1 MKNKDSKARMQV
13 IFGVL
18 LFAFVMSTELY
29 AMINYSKMYLVIAGL
44 AVIDLVCLYVVIN
57 GLFALREMKDAR
69 NEEQYDSVF
78 KSEKASYLM
87 LKKYFEE
94 IEDKLNYLEKAAK
107 VPTEEIVNAQKGI
120 AKVIINR
127 NRENTEALI
136 NSNEQVMEQFTE
148 CSSTIADITKL
159 LSAYKDEIVSEQK
172 KTEEVNEQ
180 SIQVKM
186 QDLLLQMKDM
196 ELRLN
201 QAINQIQN
209 VNYQQPMVA
218 PTYIQQPQVNVA
230 QPEEKPV
237 ENVQPEIEAAEKV
250 ESEIPV
256 VAEDTIPKMDEPLEA
271 EAVSEPD
278 LGVDMSVFENS
289 DEVGS
294 LDVASDMGGLDVP
307 DSLDVDA
314 SGLDIPDDLNPDAVD
329 LAAAEDVLAD
339 LEIPEANEEPAI
351 TTRQTSEPEPV
362 VEASVPVEPEPIVEE
377 PVVEEKPPMPDLS
390 DPNKK
395 MSPDEIAALFANMS
409 GDAPK
414 EEVKE
419 EPKPVEP
426 EPAVEEPVVEEKP
439 PMPDLSDPNKTMS
452 PDEIAALF
460 ANMSDD
466 APKQEDK
473 PVEPEPIVEEPAA
486 EEKPPM
492 PDLSDPNKTLSPDE
506 IAALFANM
514 Q

>member
-186 QDLLLQMKDM
+186 QDLLIQMKDM

-201 QAINQIQN
+201 QAINQIQK

-237 ENVQPEIEAAEKV
+237 ENVQPEIKAAAENM
-250 ESEIPV
+250 
-256 VAEDTIPKMDEPLEA
+256 IPKMDEPIEA

-278 LGVDMSVFENS
+278 LGVDMSVLENS

-294 LDVASDMGGLDVP
+294 LDVASDMGSPDVL

-314 SGLDIPDDLNPDAVD
+314 SGLDIPDDFNPDAAD

-339 LEIPEANEEPAI
+339 LEIPEVNEEPAI
-351 TTRQTSEPEPV
+351 TTRQTSEPEPT
-362 VEASVPVEPEPIVEE
+362 VEE
-377 PVVEEKPPMPDLS
+377 PVAEEKPPMPDLS

-426 EPAVEEPVVEEKP
+426 EPAVEEPVAEEKP

-486 EEKPPM
+486 EEKPTM

>member
-186 QDLLLQMKDM
+186 QDLLIQMKDM

-201 QAINQIQN
+201 QAINQIQK

-237 ENVQPEIEAAEKV
+237 ENVQPEIKAVEKV
-250 ESEIPV
+250 E
-256 VAEDTIPKMDEPLEA
+256 AETM
-271 EAVSEPD
+271 SEPD
-278 LGVDMSVFENS
+278 LGVDMSVLENS

-294 LDVASDMGGLDVP
+294 LDVASDMGSPDVP

-339 LEIPEANEEPAI
+339 LEIPEVNEEPTI

-362 VEASVPVEPEPIVEE
+362 VEASVPVEPEPTVEE
-377 PVVEEKPPMPDLS
+377 PVAEEKPPMPDLS

-426 EPAVEEPVVEEKP
+426 EPAVEEPVAEEKP

-486 EEKPPM
+486 EEKPTM

>member
-18 LFAFVMSTELY
+18 LFAFVMSAELY

-186 QDLLLQMKDM
+186 QDLLIQMKDM

-201 QAINQIQN
+201 QAINQIQK
-209 VNYQQPMVA
+209 VSYQQPMVA

-230 QPEEKPV
+230 QPEAKPV
-237 ENVQPEIEAAEKV
+237 ENVQPEIKAVEKV
-250 ESEIPV
+250 E
-256 VAEDTIPKMDEPLEA
+256 AETM
-271 EAVSEPD
+271 SEPD
-278 LGVDMSVFENS
+278 LGVDMSVLENS

-294 LDVASDMGGLDVP
+294 LDVASDMGSPDVP

-314 SGLDIPDDLNPDAVD
+314 SGLDIPDDLNPDAAD
-329 LAAAEDVLAD
+329 LAAAEDALAD
-339 LEIPEANEEPAI
+339 LEIPEVNEETVKEPAI
-351 TTRQTSEPEPV
+351 TIRQTPEPEPV

-377 PVVEEKPPMPDLS
+377 PVVEEKPSMPDLS

-426 EPAVEEPVVEEKP
+426 EPAVEEPVAEEKP

>member
-186 QDLLLQMKDM
+186 QDLLIQMKDM

-201 QAINQIQN
+201 QAINQIQK

-237 ENVQPEIEAAEKV
+237 ENVQPEIKAAAENMIT
-250 ESEIPV
+250 E
-256 VAEDTIPKMDEPLEA
+256 MDDPIEA

-278 LGVDMSVFENS
+278 LGVDMSVLENS

-294 LDVASDMGGLDVP
+294 LDVASDMGSLDIP

-314 SGLDIPDDLNPDAVD
+314 SGLDIPDDLNPDAAD
-329 LAAAEDVLAD
+329 LAAAGDVLAD
-339 LEIPEANEEPAI
+339 LEIPEVNEEPAI
-351 TTRQTSEPEPV
+351 TTRQTSESEPV
-362 VEASVPVEPEPIVEE
+362 VEASVLVEPEPIVEE

-426 EPAVEEPVVEEKP
+426 EPAVEEPVAEEKP

-486 EEKPPM
+486 EEKPTM

>member
-186 QDLLLQMKDM
+186 QDLLIQMKDM

-230 QPEEKPV
+230 KPEEKPV

-256 VAEDTIPKMDEPLEA
+256 DKVCMIGWSYGGFLSALAVLDAPNVFKAACAGAPPTDWTLYDTHYTERYL
-271 EAVSEPD
+271 
-278 LGVDMSVFENS
+278 
-289 DEVGS
+289 
-294 LDVASDMGGLDVP
+294 GLDP
-307 DSLDVDA
+307 DVYYRN
-314 SGLDIPDDLNPDAVD
+314 G
-329 LAAAEDVLAD
+329 
-339 LEIPEANEEPAI
+339 
-351 TTRQTSEPEPV
+351 
-362 VEASVPVEPEPIVEE
+362 IVQ
-377 PVVEEKPPMPDLS
+377 
-390 DPNKK
+390 
-395 MSPDEIAALFANMS
+395 
-409 GDAPK
+409 DAPK
-414 EEVKE
+414 LERPLMLIHGFADDNVTI
-419 EPKPVEP
+419 
-426 EPAVEEPVVEEKP
+426 AHSLR
-439 PMPDLSDPNKTMS
+439 LSQALMAAGRPHTFLPLTGITHMTN
-452 PDEIAALF
+452 DETVAENLLTLQRDFLRDAL
-460 ANMSDD
+460 A
-466 APKQEDK
+466 
-473 PVEPEPIVEEPAA
+473 
-486 EEKPPM
+486 
-492 PDLSDPNKTLSPDE
+492 
-506 IAALFANM
+506 
-514 Q
+514 

>member
-186 QDLLLQMKDM
+186 QDLLIQMKDM

-201 QAINQIQN
+201 QAINQIQK
-209 VNYQQPMVA
+209 VSYQQPMVA

-230 QPEEKPV
+230 QPEAKPV
-237 ENVQPEIEAAEKV
+237 ENVQPEIKAVEKV
-250 ESEIPV
+250 E
-256 VAEDTIPKMDEPLEA
+256 AETM
-271 EAVSEPD
+271 SEPD
-278 LGVDMSVFENS
+278 LGVDMSVLENS

-294 LDVASDMGGLDVP
+294 LDVASDIGSPDVP

-314 SGLDIPDDLNPDAVD
+314 SGLDIPDDLNPDAAD
-329 LAAAEDVLAD
+329 LAAAEDALAD
-339 LEIPEANEEPAI
+339 LEIPEVNEEPAI
-351 TTRQTSEPEPV
+351 TIRQTPEPEPV

-377 PVVEEKPPMPDLS
+377 PVVEEKPSMPDLS

-426 EPAVEEPVVEEKP
+426 EPAVEEPVAEEKP

-492 PDLSDPNKTLSPDE
+492 PDLSDQNKTLSPDE

>member
-186 QDLLLQMKDM
+186 QDLLIQMKDM

-201 QAINQIQN
+201 QAINQIQK

-237 ENVQPEIEAAEKV
+237 ENVQPEIK
-250 ESEIPV
+250 
-256 VAEDTIPKMDEPLEA
+256 
-271 EAVSEPD
+271 
-278 LGVDMSVFENS
+278 
-289 DEVGS
+289 
-294 LDVASDMGGLDVP
+294 
-307 DSLDVDA
+307 
-314 SGLDIPDDLNPDAVD
+314 
-329 LAAAEDVLAD
+329 AAEDVLAD
-339 LEIPEANEEPAI
+339 LEIPEVNEEPAI

-362 VEASVPVEPEPIVEE
+362 VEASVPAEPEPIVEE
-377 PVVEEKPPMPDLS
+377 PVAEEKPPMPDLS

-426 EPAVEEPVVEEKP
+426 EPAVEEPVAEEKP

-486 EEKPPM
+486 EEKPTM

>member
-29 AMINYSKMYLVIAGL
+29 AMINYAKMYLVIAGL

-186 QDLLLQMKDM
+186 QDLLIQMKDM

-201 QAINQIQN
+201 QAINQIQK
-209 VNYQQPMVA
+209 VSYQQPMVA

-230 QPEEKPV
+230 QPEAKPV
-237 ENVQPEIEAAEKV
+237 ENVQPEIKAVEKV
-250 ESEIPV
+250 E
-256 VAEDTIPKMDEPLEA
+256 AETM
-271 EAVSEPD
+271 SEPD
-278 LGVDMSVFENS
+278 LGVDMSVLENS

-294 LDVASDMGGLDVP
+294 LDVASDMGSPDVP

-314 SGLDIPDDLNPDAVD
+314 SGLDIPDDLNPDAAD
-329 LAAAEDVLAD
+329 LAAAEDALAD
-339 LEIPEANEEPAI
+339 LEIPEVNEEPAI
-351 TTRQTSEPEPV
+351 TIRQTPEPEPV

-377 PVVEEKPPMPDLS
+377 PVVEEKPSMPDLS

-426 EPAVEEPVVEEKP
+426 EPAVEEPVAEEKP

>member
-186 QDLLLQMKDM
+186 QDLLIQMKDM

-201 QAINQIQN
+201 QAINQIQK

-237 ENVQPEIEAAEKV
+237 ENVQPEIKAAAENM
-250 ESEIPV
+250 
-256 VAEDTIPKMDEPLEA
+256 IPKMDEPIEA

-278 LGVDMSVFENS
+278 LGVDMSVLENS

-294 LDVASDMGGLDVP
+294 LDVASDMGSPDVL

-314 SGLDIPDDLNPDAVD
+314 SGLDIPDDLNPDAAD

-339 LEIPEANEEPAI
+339 LEIPEVNEEPAI

-362 VEASVPVEPEPIVEE
+362 VEASVPVEPEPTVEE
-377 PVVEEKPPMPDLS
+377 PVAEEKPPMPDLS

-414 EEVKE
+414 EPVDEAAV
-419 EPKPVEP
+419 PVEP
-426 EPAVEEPVVEEKP
+426 EPTVDDPVAEEKP

-486 EEKPPM
+486 EEKLPM

>member
-18 LFAFVMSTELY
+18 LFAFVMSAELY

-186 QDLLLQMKDM
+186 QDLLIQMKDM

-201 QAINQIQN
+201 QAINQIQK
-209 VNYQQPMVA
+209 VSYQQPMVA

-230 QPEEKPV
+230 QPEAKPV
-237 ENVQPEIEAAEKV
+237 ENVQPEIKAVEKV
-250 ESEIPV
+250 E
-256 VAEDTIPKMDEPLEA
+256 AETM
-271 EAVSEPD
+271 SEPD
-278 LGVDMSVFENS
+278 LGVDMSVLENS

-294 LDVASDMGGLDVP
+294 LDVASDMGSPDVP

-314 SGLDIPDDLNPDAVD
+314 SGLDIPDDLNPDAAD
-329 LAAAEDVLAD
+329 LAAAEDALAD
-339 LEIPEANEEPAI
+339 LEIPEVNEEPVKEPAI
-351 TTRQTSEPEPV
+351 TIEQTP
-362 VEASVPVEPEPIVEE
+362 EPEPIVEE
-377 PVVEEKPPMPDLS
+377 PVQVEPEPTVEKPPMPDLS

-426 EPAVEEPVVEEKP
+426 EPVVEEPVAEEKP

-486 EEKPPM
+486 EEKPTM

>member
-186 QDLLLQMKDM
+186 QDLLIQMKDM

-201 QAINQIQN
+201 QAINQIQK

-237 ENVQPEIEAAEKV
+237 ENVQPEIKAVEKV
-250 ESEIPV
+250 E
-256 VAEDTIPKMDEPLEA
+256 AETM
-271 EAVSEPD
+271 SEPD
-278 LGVDMSVFENS
+278 LGVDMSVLENS

-294 LDVASDMGGLDVP
+294 LDVASDMGSPDVP

-314 SGLDIPDDLNPDAVD
+314 SGLDIPDDLNPDAAD

-339 LEIPEANEEPAI
+339 LEIPEVNEEPTI

-362 VEASVPVEPEPIVEE
+362 VEASVPVEPEPTVEE
-377 PVVEEKPPMPDLS
+377 PVAEEKPPMPDLS

-426 EPAVEEPVVEEKP
+426 EPAVEEPVAEEKP

-486 EEKPPM
+486 EEKPTM

>member
-186 QDLLLQMKDM
+186 QDLLIQMKDM

-201 QAINQIQN
+201 QAINQIQK

-237 ENVQPEIEAAEKV
+237 ENVQPEIKAAAENM
-250 ESEIPV
+250 
-256 VAEDTIPKMDEPLEA
+256 IPKMDEPIEA

-278 LGVDMSVFENS
+278 LGVDMSVLENS

-294 LDVASDMGGLDVP
+294 LDVASDMGSPDVL

-314 SGLDIPDDLNPDAVD
+314 SGLDIPDDLNPDAAD

-339 LEIPEANEEPAI
+339 LEIPEVNEEPAI
-351 TTRQTSEPEPV
+351 TTRQTSEPEPT
-362 VEASVPVEPEPIVEE
+362 VEE
-377 PVVEEKPPMPDLS
+377 PVAEEKPPMPDLS

-426 EPAVEEPVVEEKP
+426 EPAVEEPVAEEKP

-486 EEKPPM
+486 EEKPTM

>member
-1 MKNKDSKARMQV
+1 MQEKKNNAKLQIVFSGLGLALV
-13 IFGVL
+13 FIL
-18 LFAFVMSTELY
+18 ELY
-29 AMINYSKMYLVIAGL
+29 AMINLPEQFIVIGLLGVVLLAGL
-44 AVIDLVCLYVVIN
+44 YVLIRAIMAFQAQKEVH
-57 GLFALREMKDAR
+57 R
-69 NEEQYDSVF
+69 EEQYDSIF

-186 QDLLLQMKDM
+186 QELLIQMKDM

-201 QAINQIQN
+201 QAINQIQK
-209 VNYQQPMVA
+209 VSYQQPMVA

-237 ENVQPEIEAAEKV
+237 ENVQPEIKAAAENM
-250 ESEIPV
+250 
-256 VAEDTIPKMDEPLEA
+256 IPKMDEPIEA

-278 LGVDMSVFENS
+278 LGVDMSVLENS

-294 LDVASDMGGLDVP
+294 LDVASDMGSLDIP

-329 LAAAEDVLAD
+329 LAAAEDALAD
-339 LEIPEANEEPAI
+339 LEIPEVNEEPAI
-351 TTRQTSEPEPV
+351 TTRQTPEPEPV

-377 PVVEEKPPMPDLS
+377 PVVEEKPPVPDLS

-426 EPAVEEPVVEEKP
+426 EPAVEEPVAEEKP

>member
-186 QDLLLQMKDM
+186 QDLLIQMKDM

-237 ENVQPEIEAAEKV
+237 ENVQPAIKAAEKV

-278 LGVDMSVFENS
+278 LGVDMSVLENS

-329 LAAAEDVLAD
+329 LAAAEDALAD
-339 LEIPEANEEPAI
+339 LEIPEVN
-351 TTRQTSEPEPV
+351 
-362 VEASVPVEPEPIVEE
+362 EE

-426 EPAVEEPVVEEKP
+426 EPAVEEPAAEEKP

>member
-18 LFAFVMSTELY
+18 LFAFVMSAELY

-186 QDLLLQMKDM
+186 QDLLIQMKDM

-201 QAINQIQN
+201 QAINQIQK

-218 PTYIQQPQVNVA
+218 PTYIQHPQVNVA
-230 QPEEKPV
+230 QPEAKPV
-237 ENVQPEIEAAEKV
+237 ENVQPEIKAVEKV
-250 ESEIPV
+250 E
-256 VAEDTIPKMDEPLEA
+256 AETM
-271 EAVSEPD
+271 SEPD
-278 LGVDMSVFENS
+278 LGVDMSVLENS

-294 LDVASDMGGLDVP
+294 LDVASDMGSPDVP

-314 SGLDIPDDLNPDAVD
+314 SGLDIPDDLNPDAAD
-329 LAAAEDVLAD
+329 LAAAEDALAD
-339 LEIPEANEEPAI
+339 LEIPEVNEEPAI
-351 TTRQTSEPEPV
+351 TIRQTPEPEPV

-377 PVVEEKPPMPDLS
+377 PV
-390 DPNKK
+390 
-395 MSPDEIAALFANMS
+395 A
-409 GDAPK
+409 
-414 EEVKE
+414 
-419 EPKPVEP
+419 
-426 EPAVEEPVVEEKP
+426 EEKP

-492 PDLSDPNKTLSPDE
+492 PDISDPNKTLSPDE

>member
-186 QDLLLQMKDM
+186 QELLIQMKDM

-201 QAINQIQN
+201 QAINQIQK
-209 VNYQQPMVA
+209 VSYQQPMVA

-237 ENVQPEIEAAEKV
+237 ENVQPEIKAAAENM
-250 ESEIPV
+250 
-256 VAEDTIPKMDEPLEA
+256 IPKMDEPIEA

-278 LGVDMSVFENS
+278 LGVDMSVLENS

-294 LDVASDMGGLDVP
+294 LDVASDMGSPDVP

-314 SGLDIPDDLNPDAVD
+314 SGLDIPDDLNPDAAD
-329 LAAAEDVLAD
+329 LAAAEDALAD
-339 LEIPEANEEPAI
+339 LEIPEVNEEP
-351 TTRQTSEPEPV
+351 T
-362 VEASVPVEPEPIVEE
+362 VEE
-377 PVVEEKPPMPDLS
+377 PVAEEKPPMPDLS

-426 EPAVEEPVVEEKP
+426 EPAVEEPVAEEKP

-486 EEKPPM
+486 EEKPTM

>member
-18 LFAFVMSTELY
+18 LFAFVMSAELY

-186 QDLLLQMKDM
+186 QDLLIQMKDM

-201 QAINQIQN
+201 QAINQIQK
-209 VNYQQPMVA
+209 VSYQQPMVA

-230 QPEEKPV
+230 QPEAKPV
-237 ENVQPEIEAAEKV
+237 ENVQPEIKAVEKV
-250 ESEIPV
+250 E
-256 VAEDTIPKMDEPLEA
+256 AETM
-271 EAVSEPD
+271 SEPD
-278 LGVDMSVFENS
+278 LGVDMSVLENS

-294 LDVASDMGGLDVP
+294 LDVASDMGSPDVP

-314 SGLDIPDDLNPDAVD
+314 SGLDIPDDLNPDAAD

-339 LEIPEANEEPAI
+339 LEIPEVNEEPAI
-351 TTRQTSEPEPV
+351 TIRQTPEPEPV

-377 PVVEEKPPMPDLS
+377 PVVEEKPSMPDLS

-426 EPAVEEPVVEEKP
+426 EPAVEEPVAEEKP

-486 EEKPPM
+486 EENPPM

>member
-29 AMINYSKMYLVIAGL
+29 AMINYAKMYLVIAGL

-57 GLFALREMKDAR
+57 GLFALREMRDAR

-186 QDLLLQMKDM
+186 QDLLIQMKDM

-201 QAINQIQN
+201 QAINQIQK
-209 VNYQQPMVA
+209 VSYQQPMVA

-230 QPEEKPV
+230 QPEAKPV
-237 ENVQPEIEAAEKV
+237 ENVQPEIKAVEKV
-250 ESEIPV
+250 E
-256 VAEDTIPKMDEPLEA
+256 AETM
-271 EAVSEPD
+271 SEPD
-278 LGVDMSVFENS
+278 LGVDMSVLENS

-294 LDVASDMGGLDVP
+294 LDVASDMGSPDVP

-314 SGLDIPDDLNPDAVD
+314 SGLDIPDDLNPDAAD
-329 LAAAEDVLAD
+329 LAAAEDALAD
-339 LEIPEANEEPAI
+339 LEIPEVNEEPAI
-351 TTRQTSEPEPV
+351 TIRQTPEPEPV

-377 PVVEEKPPMPDLS
+377 PVVEEKPSMPDLS

-426 EPAVEEPVVEEKP
+426 EPAVEEPVAEEKP

>member
-1 MKNKDSKARMQV
+1 
-13 IFGVL
+13 
-18 LFAFVMSTELY
+18 
-29 AMINYSKMYLVIAGL
+29 
-44 AVIDLVCLYVVIN
+44 
-57 GLFALREMKDAR
+57 
-69 NEEQYDSVF
+69 
-78 KSEKASYLM
+78 
-87 LKKYFEE
+87 
-94 IEDKLNYLEKAAK
+94 
-107 VPTEEIVNAQKGI
+107 
-120 AKVIINR
+120 
-127 NRENTEALI
+127 
-136 NSNEQVMEQFTE
+136 MEQFTE

-186 QDLLLQMKDM
+186 QDLLIQMKDM

-201 QAINQIQN
+201 QAINQIQK

-218 PTYIQQPQVNVA
+218 PTYIQQPQVNVV

-237 ENVQPEIEAAEKV
+237 ENVQPEIKAAAENM
-250 ESEIPV
+250 
-256 VAEDTIPKMDEPLEA
+256 IPKMDDPIEA

-278 LGVDMSVFENS
+278 LGVDMSVLENS

-294 LDVASDMGGLDVP
+294 LDVASDMGSPDVL

-314 SGLDIPDDLNPDAVD
+314 SGLDIPDDLNPDAAD

-339 LEIPEANEEPAI
+339 LEIPEVNEEPAI

-362 VEASVPVEPEPIVEE
+362 VEASVPVEPEP
-377 PVVEEKPPMPDLS
+377 
-390 DPNKK
+390 
-395 MSPDEIAALFANMS
+395 
-409 GDAPK
+409 
-414 EEVKE
+414 
-419 EPKPVEP
+419 
-426 EPAVEEPVVEEKP
+426 AVEEPVAEEKP

-486 EEKPPM
+486 EEKPTM

>member
-186 QDLLLQMKDM
+186 QDLLIQMKDM

-201 QAINQIQN
+201 QAINQIQK
-209 VNYQQPMVA
+209 VSYQQPMVA

-230 QPEEKPV
+230 QPEAKPV
-237 ENVQPEIEAAEKV
+237 ENVQPEIKAVEKV
-250 ESEIPV
+250 E
-256 VAEDTIPKMDEPLEA
+256 AETM
-271 EAVSEPD
+271 SEPD
-278 LGVDMSVFENS
+278 LGVDMSVLENS

-294 LDVASDMGGLDVP
+294 LDVASDMGSPDVP

-314 SGLDIPDDLNPDAVD
+314 SGLDIPDDLNPDAAD
-329 LAAAEDVLAD
+329 LAAAEDALAD
-339 LEIPEANEEPAI
+339 LEIPEVNEEPTI

-377 PVVEEKPPMPDLS
+377 PVVEEKPSMPDLS

-426 EPAVEEPVVEEKP
+426 EPAVEEPVAEEKP

>member
-18 LFAFVMSTELY
+18 LFAFVMSAELY

-186 QDLLLQMKDM
+186 QDLLIQMKDM

-201 QAINQIQN
+201 QAINQIQK
-209 VNYQQPMVA
+209 VSYQQPMVA

-230 QPEEKPV
+230 QPEAKPV
-237 ENVQPEIEAAEKV
+237 ENVQPEIKAVEKV
-250 ESEIPV
+250 E
-256 VAEDTIPKMDEPLEA
+256 AETM
-271 EAVSEPD
+271 SEPD
-278 LGVDMSVFENS
+278 LGVDMSVLENS

-294 LDVASDMGGLDVP
+294 LDVASDMGSPDVP

-314 SGLDIPDDLNPDAVD
+314 SGLDIPDDLNPDAAD
-329 LAAAEDVLAD
+329 LAAAEDALAD
-339 LEIPEANEEPAI
+339 LEIPEVNEEPAI
-351 TTRQTSEPEPV
+351 TIRQTPEPEPV

-377 PVVEEKPPMPDLS
+377 PV
-390 DPNKK
+390 
-395 MSPDEIAALFANMS
+395 A
-409 GDAPK
+409 
-414 EEVKE
+414 
-419 EPKPVEP
+419 
-426 EPAVEEPVVEEKP
+426 EEKP

-506 IAALFANM
+506 IAALFTNM

>member
-29 AMINYSKMYLVIAGL
+29 AMINYAKMYLVIAGL

-186 QDLLLQMKDM
+186 QDLLIQMKDM

-201 QAINQIQN
+201 QAINQIQK

-218 PTYIQQPQVNVA
+218 PTYIQHPQVNVA
-230 QPEEKPV
+230 QPEAKPV
-237 ENVQPEIEAAEKV
+237 ENVQPEIKAAEKV

-256 VAEDTIPKMDEPLEA
+256 VAENTIPKMDEPLEA

-278 LGVDMSVFENS
+278 SEVDMSVLENS

-294 LDVASDMGGLDVP
+294 LEIASDMGSLDVP

-314 SGLDIPDDLNPDAVD
+314 SGLDIPDNLNPDASD
-329 LAAAEDVLAD
+329 LAAAEDALAD
-339 LEIPEANEEPAI
+339 LEIPEVNEEPVKEPAI
-351 TTRQTSEPEPV
+351 TIEQTL
-362 VEASVPVEPEPIVEE
+362 EPEPIVEE
-377 PVVEEKPPMPDLS
+377 PVQVEPEPTVEKPPMPDLS

-409 GDAPK
+409 GDVPK

-426 EPAVEEPVVEEKP
+426 EPTVEEPAAEEKP

-473 PVEPEPIVEEPAA
+473 PVEPEPIVEEPVA

>member
-18 LFAFVMSTELY
+18 LFAFVMSAELY

-186 QDLLLQMKDM
+186 QDLLIQMKDM

-201 QAINQIQN
+201 QAINQIQK
-209 VNYQQPMVA
+209 VSYQQPMVA

-230 QPEEKPV
+230 QPEAKPV
-237 ENVQPEIEAAEKV
+237 ENVQPEIKAVEKV
-250 ESEIPV
+250 E
-256 VAEDTIPKMDEPLEA
+256 AETM
-271 EAVSEPD
+271 SEPD
-278 LGVDMSVFENS
+278 LGVDMSVLENS

-294 LDVASDMGGLDVP
+294 LDVASDMGSPDVP

-314 SGLDIPDDLNPDAVD
+314 SGLDIPDDLNPDAAD
-329 LAAAEDVLAD
+329 LAAAEDALAD
-339 LEIPEANEEPAI
+339 LEIPEVNEEPAI
-351 TTRQTSEPEPV
+351 TIRQTPEPEPV

-377 PVVEEKPPMPDLS
+377 PVVEEKPSMPDLS

-395 MSPDEIAALFANMS
+395 
-409 GDAPK
+409 
-414 EEVKE
+414 
-419 EPKPVEP
+419 
-426 EPAVEEPVVEEKP
+426 
-439 PMPDLSDPNKTMS
+439 MS

>member
-18 LFAFVMSTELY
+18 LFAFVMSAELY

-186 QDLLLQMKDM
+186 QDLLIQMKDM

-201 QAINQIQN
+201 QAINQIQK
-209 VNYQQPMVA
+209 VSYQQPMVA

-237 ENVQPEIEAAEKV
+237 ENVQPEIKAAAENM
-250 ESEIPV
+250 
-256 VAEDTIPKMDEPLEA
+256 IPKMDEPIEA

-278 LGVDMSVFENS
+278 LGVDMSVLENS

-294 LDVASDMGGLDVP
+294 LDVASDMGSPDVL

-314 SGLDIPDDLNPDAVD
+314 SGLDIPDDLNPDAAD

-339 LEIPEANEEPAI
+339 LEIPEVNEEPAI
-351 TTRQTSEPEPV
+351 TIRQTPEPEPV

-377 PVVEEKPPMPDLS
+377 PVVEEKPSMPDLS

-426 EPAVEEPVVEEKP
+426 EPAVEEPVAEEKP

-486 EEKPPM
+486 EEKPTM

>member
-18 LFAFVMSTELY
+18 LFAFVMSAELY

-186 QDLLLQMKDM
+186 QDLLIQMKDM

-201 QAINQIQN
+201 QAINQIQK
-209 VNYQQPMVA
+209 VSYQQPMVA

-230 QPEEKPV
+230 QPEAKPV
-237 ENVQPEIEAAEKV
+237 ENVQPEIKAVEKV
-250 ESEIPV
+250 E
-256 VAEDTIPKMDEPLEA
+256 AETM
-271 EAVSEPD
+271 SEPD
-278 LGVDMSVFENS
+278 LGVDMSVLENS

-294 LDVASDMGGLDVP
+294 LDVASDMGSPDVP

-314 SGLDIPDDLNPDAVD
+314 SGLDIPDDLNPDAAD
-329 LAAAEDVLAD
+329 LAAAEDALAD
-339 LEIPEANEEPAI
+339 LEIPEVNEEPAI
-351 TTRQTSEPEPV
+351 TIRQTPEPEPV
-362 VEASVPVEPEPIVEE
+362 VEASVPVEPEP
-377 PVVEEKPPMPDLS
+377 
-390 DPNKK
+390 
-395 MSPDEIAALFANMS
+395 
-409 GDAPK
+409 
-414 EEVKE
+414 
-419 EPKPVEP
+419 
-426 EPAVEEPVVEEKP
+426 AVEEPVAEEKP

-486 EEKPPM
+486 EENPPM

>member
-186 QDLLLQMKDM
+186 QDLLIQMKDM

-201 QAINQIQN
+201 QAINQIQK

-237 ENVQPEIEAAEKV
+237 ENVQPEIKAAAENM
-250 ESEIPV
+250 
-256 VAEDTIPKMDEPLEA
+256 IPKMDEPIEA

-278 LGVDMSVFENS
+278 LGVDMSVLENS

-294 LDVASDMGGLDVP
+294 LDVASDMGSPDVL

-314 SGLDIPDDLNPDAVD
+314 SGLDIPDDFNPDAAD

-339 LEIPEANEEPAI
+339 LEIPEVNEEPAI
-351 TTRQTSEPEPV
+351 TTRQTSEPEPT
-362 VEASVPVEPEPIVEE
+362 VEE
-377 PVVEEKPPMPDLS
+377 PVAEEKPPMPDLS

-426 EPAVEEPVVEEKP
+426 EPAVEEPVAEEKP

-473 PVEPEPIVEEPAA
+473 PEEPEPIVEEPAA
-486 EEKPPM
+486 EEKLPM